1 MALHTLGVVPCWNT
15 DVRTIRSP
23 DLGLVNLA
31 EIQLTC
37 QFFSRKIIDYDLSTS
52 RHAKHTQVR
61 GISWGI
67 LPILLA
73 IGFLVRSVTSVIFA
87 LADPGLFYFYLLS
100 SRLLVI
106 WGPLLQIFSSSIIC
120 RLFCSP
126 YFDIQDVMI
135 HVIDFSP

>member
-1 MALHTLGVVPCWNT
+1 MALHALGVVPCWNT

-61 GISWGI
+61 GIPWGT
-67 LPILLA
+67 LPILLP
-73 IGFLVRSVTSVIFA
+73 IRFLIRSVTSVIFA
-87 LADPGLFYFYLLS
+87 LGSLLFLLAQLTAAGNLGS
-100 SRLLVI
+100 SFAN
-106 WGPLLQIFSSSIIC
+106 IF
-120 RLFCSP
+120 
-126 YFDIQDVMI
+126 
-135 HVIDFSP
+135 